1 MGLFA
6 FPTPSGPAA
15 SRSRLGRHA
24 RSGLT
29 LARGCSV
36 PWSRPSPSAANP
48 RRRPYAGAAPRST
61 TYRRAAGTSPTHG
74 IQGRAAGLGL
84 QAGHGR
90 RCDEACRLC
99 ARGRLL
105 AAEYGTHG
113 RKAPRP
119 MTISHA
125 AAQVFRFWRWLWQSD
140 AIMLLMFVPALVLWM
155 IIIIQVDPSPSIE
168 RRKACDQAVD
178 ALLNSRDLVEVQR
191 AGILID
197 QLNCS
202 VARRLPQP

>member
-1 MGLFA
+1 
-6 FPTPSGPAA
+6 
-15 SRSRLGRHA
+15 
-24 RSGLT
+24 
-29 LARGCSV
+29 
-36 PWSRPSPSAANP
+36 
-48 RRRPYAGAAPRST
+48 
-61 TYRRAAGTSPTHG
+61 
-74 IQGRAAGLGL
+74 
-84 QAGHGR
+84 
-90 RCDEACRLC
+90 
-99 ARGRLL
+99 
-105 AAEYGTHG
+105 
-113 RKAPRP
+113 

-140 AIMLLMFVPALVLWM
+140 AFVLFVFVPALVLL
-155 IIIIQVDPSPSIE
+155 IIIDIHVDTSPSVIE